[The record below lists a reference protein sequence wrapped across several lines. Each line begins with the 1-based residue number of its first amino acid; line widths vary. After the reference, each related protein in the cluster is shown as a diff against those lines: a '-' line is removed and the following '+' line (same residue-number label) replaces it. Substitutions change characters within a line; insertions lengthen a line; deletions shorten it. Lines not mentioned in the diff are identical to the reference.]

1 MTEKTVAGNGET
13 APLVAA
19 ADSNGERYFADFAFD
34 SVALSLEAMLKAGV
48 HFGHVKSRR
57 HPRMEPYVFTTRNN
71 INIIDLERAT
81 EKLQEALAFLAS
93 VKASGKQIL
102 FVATRKH
109 ARGLTRS
116 LAERL
121 GQPFVVER
129 WLGGTF
135 TNFPMIRERARY
147 LKNQEEKQDK
157 GELKKYTK
165 LEQLRFAEEIEKLEK
180 KVGGIKHM
188 NDLPGAVFIADVKD
202 SGIVVREA
210 RHAGVP
216 IVGIVDTNTD
226 PSDIDYPIPGND
238 DAVSSIRYILSLVGQ
253 TVEST
258 PVAAPAPAEAP
269 KQETQAVAAE

>member
-1 MTEKTVAGNGET
+1 MSEKTDRPNGEAAVEG
-13 APLVAA
+13 APAQP
-19 ADSNGERYFADFAFD
+19 SGTSFADFDFG
-34 SVALSLEAMLKAGV
+34 SVSLSLEAMLKAGV

-71 INIIDLERAT
+71 INIIDLEQASR
-81 EKLQEALAFLAS
+81 KLEEALAFLRS
-93 VKASGKQIL
+93 VKASGRQIL

-109 ARGLTRS
+109 AWELTRS

-135 TNFPMIRERARY
+135 TNFPVIRDRARY
-147 LKNQEEKQDK
+147 LKSQEEKQER

-165 LEQLRFAEEIEKLEK
+165 LEQLRFAEEIEKLEQ

-188 NDLPGAVFIADVKD
+188 DELPGAVFIVDVKD

-210 RHAGVP
+210 RQRGVP

-226 PSDIDYPIPGND
+226 PSDIDYLIPGND
-238 DAVSSIRYILSLVGQ
+238 DAVSSIRYLLALVGQ
-253 TVEST
+253 AIHTT
-258 PVAAPAPAEAP
+258 PVAAPAAAETEAAAPAEA
-269 KQETQAVAAE
+269 AAA